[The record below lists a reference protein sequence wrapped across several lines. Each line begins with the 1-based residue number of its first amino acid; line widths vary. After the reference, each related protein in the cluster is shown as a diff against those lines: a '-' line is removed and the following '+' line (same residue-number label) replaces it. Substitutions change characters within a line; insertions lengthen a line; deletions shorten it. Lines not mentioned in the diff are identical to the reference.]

1 MVVGDRVDSNT
12 SAAAQGR
19 RSPGEPEPKKRGVF
33 LRSLRFVYTNY
44 LGVTPPTP
52 EQERTVAVVLIASV
66 VLFLVGSVWLLLSV
80 WETIG
85 KASGGR

>member
-1 MVVGDRVDSNT
+1 MSGRVDSQTTDGTEGN
-12 SAAAQGR
+12 R
-19 RSPGEPEPKKRGVF
+19 PPGEPAPVKRGVF

-66 VLFLVGSVWLLLSV
+66 VLFLVGSVWLLFFV

>member
-1 MVVGDRVDSNT
+1 MRAEGNRP
-12 SAAAQGR
+12 
-19 RSPGEPEPKKRGVF
+19 PGEPEPKKRGVF

-44 LGVTPPTP
+44 LGVH
-52 EQERTVAVVLIASV
+52 ASPARAGTDGRRGPDPSII
-66 VLFLVGSVWLLLSV
+66 LFLVGRVWLLLFV